1 VIRPLVRGVIVDED
15 RVLLTLS
22 RFDDEVYLLPG
33 GEPRAGES
41 SSTAL
46 SRHVQEQ
53 TGYEVAAH
61 ELLWIREHT
70 RSNHLLLLDPP
81 GSYVVELIY
90 RCTLSGAAVTV
101 AAGGGPQQVAV
112 EWVPGDRLPRVE
124 FLPKSLVEPLAAYLA
139 DRSVIP
145 PVYVVE
151 GA

>member
-1 VIRPLVRGVIVDED
+1 MDED
-15 RVLLTLS
+15 RVLLTPS
-22 RFDDEVYLLPG
+22 RFDDGVYLLPG

-70 RSNHLLLLDPP
+70 TSNHVLLLDPS
-81 GSYVVELIY
+81 GSHVAEFFY
-90 RCTLSGAAVTV
+90 RCPLSGGAVTV
-101 AAGGGPQQVAV
+101 APGGRPQQVGV
-112 EWVPGDRLPRVE
+112 EWVPGDHLPSVE